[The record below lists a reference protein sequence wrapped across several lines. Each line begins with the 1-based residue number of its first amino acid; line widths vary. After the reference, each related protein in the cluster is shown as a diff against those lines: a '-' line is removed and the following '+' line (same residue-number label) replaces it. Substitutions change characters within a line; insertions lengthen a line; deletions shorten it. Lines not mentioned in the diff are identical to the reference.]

1 LSVFDWVTPE
11 LGAIFWAIFK
21 AMVILIGAIVA
32 GAQMIWAERRLLAL
46 WQDRYGPNRV
56 GWFGLLQV
64 PADMVKIFF
73 KEDWIPPF
81 VDRST
86 FLLAPALAIGLMLL
100 AFVLVPFTPNWV
112 VASPQDG
119 ILFFFAIAGL
129 AVYAVMLGGWS
140 SNSKYALLGGLRSTA
155 QMISYEVFMGL
166 SLMGIVMQ
174 AGSYDLNKIV
184 EAQRDIWF
192 IVPQF
197 FGFCVWVLAGIAV
210 IHRTPFDLPEA
221 EAELAAG
228 YHTEYSGMKFG
239 MFLVAEYVGIV
250 LISSLTVT
258 LFFGGWQ
265 PPFHIDAWIPFL
277 GAIPF
282 IWFAI
287 KAGVFMALFIL
298 LRASLPRPRYD
309 QMMSA
314 AWKVCLP
321 LALINLL
328 VTAAFVLW
336 RTPGA

>member
-1 LSVFDWVTPE
+1 VFDWITPD
-11 LGAIFWAIFK
+11 LLAIVWAMFK
-21 AMVILIGAIVA
+21 ALVLLIGLVVA
-32 GAQMIWAERRLLAL
+32 GAQMIWLERRMLGL

-73 KEDWIPPF
+73 KEDWVPPF
-81 VDRST
+81 ADKFT
-86 FLLAPALAIGLMLL
+86 FVLAPALAIGLMLL
-100 AFVLVPFTPNWV
+100 AFCLVPVTPEWV
-112 VASPQDG
+112 VTSPQVG

-166 SLMGIVMQ
+166 SLMGIVMVT
-174 AGSYDLNKIV
+174 GSFDLNKIV
-184 EAQRDIWF
+184 EAQADLWF
-192 IVPQF
+192 VIPQF
-197 FGFCVWVLAGIAV
+197 FGFCVWILAGIAV
-210 IHRTPFDLPEA
+210 IHRIPFDLPEA
-221 EAELAAG
+221 EAELASG

-239 MFLVAEYVGIV
+239 MFFVAEYVGIV
-250 LISSLTVT
+250 LISSFTVT

-265 PPFHIDAWIPFL
+265 PPFHVDRFIPFL
-277 GAIPF
+277 GEIPF
-282 IWFAI
+282 IWFAA
-287 KAGVFMALFIL
+287 KTFVFLCVFIL

-321 LALINLL
+321 LALLNLL
-328 VTAAFVLW
+328 GTAAFVLSK
-336 RTPGA
+336 TGA

>member
-1 LSVFDWVTPE
+1 VFDWITPE
-11 LGAIFWAIFK
+11 LAAIISAVFK
-21 AMVILIGAIVA
+21 ALVLLIGLVLA
-32 GAQMIWAERRLLAL
+32 GAQMIWLERRMLGL

-73 KEDWIPPF
+73 KEDWTPPF
-81 VDRST
+81 VDKFT
-86 FLLAPALAIGLMLL
+86 FILAPALAIGLMLL
-100 AFVLVPFTPNWV
+100 AFCIVPVTPTWV
-112 VASPQDG
+112 VTSPQNG

-155 QMISYEVFMGL
+155 QMISYEVFMGV
-166 SLMGIVMQ
+166 SLMGIVML
-174 AGSYDLNKIV
+174 AGSFDLNRIV
-184 EAQRDIWF
+184 EAQADLWF
-192 IVPQF
+192 VVPQF
-197 FGFCVWVLAGIAV
+197 FGFCVWILAGIAV
-210 IHRTPFDLPEA
+210 IHRIPFDLPEA
-221 EAELAAG
+221 EAELASG

-239 MFLVAEYVGIV
+239 MFFVAEYVGIV

-265 PPFHIDAWIPFL
+265 PPFHIDRLIPFL
-277 GAIPF
+277 GQIPF
-282 IWFAI
+282 IWFAA
-287 KAGVFMALFIL
+287 KTFVFLCVFIL

-321 LALINLL
+321 LALVNLL
-328 VTAAFVLW
+328 VTAAIVLW
-336 RTPGA
+336 RMPGA

>member
-1 LSVFDWVTPE
+1 MFDWLTPE
-11 LGAIFWAIFK
+11 LTAIFIAVFK
-21 AMVILIGAIVA
+21 AVVILLGAVFA
-32 GAQMIWAERRLLAL
+32 GAQMIWIERRLLAL

-56 GWFGLLQV
+56 GPFGLLQV
-64 PADMVKIFF
+64 AADMVKIFF
-73 KEDWIPPF
+73 KEDWNPPF
-81 VDRST
+81 VDKFT
-86 FLLAPALAIGLMLL
+86 FILAPALSIGLMLL
-100 AFVLVPFTPNWV
+100 AFAIVPFTPTWV
-112 VASPQDG
+112 VATPDDG

-140 SNSKYALLGGLRSTA
+140 SHSKYALLGGLRSTA

-166 SLMGIVMQ
+166 SVMGVVMK
-174 AGSYDLNKIV
+174 AGSFDLTLIV
-184 EAQRDIWF
+184 EAQRDGMFIWS
-192 IVPQF
+192 QF

-250 LISSLTVT
+250 LISSLTVVM
-258 LFFGGWQ
+258 FFGGWHV
-265 PPFHIDAWIPFL
+265 PFQIDRYIPLLGKIPF
-277 GAIPF
+277 F
-282 IWFAI
+282 WFAL
-287 KAGVFMALFIL
+287 KAAVFMALFIL

-321 LALINLL
+321 LALLNLL
-328 VTAAFVLW
+328 GTAAFVLME
-336 RTPGA
+336 TEGM

>member
-1 LSVFDWVTPE
+1 VFDWLTPE
-11 LGAIFWAIFK
+11 LQAIIWAMFK
-21 AMVILIGAIVA
+21 ALVLLIGLVVA
-32 GAQMIWAERRLLAL
+32 GAQMIWLERRMLGL

-81 VDRST
+81 ADRFT
-86 FLLAPALAIGLMLL
+86 FILAPALAIGLMLL
-100 AFVLVPFTPNWV
+100 AFCLVPVTPEWV
-112 VASPQDG
+112 VTSPQNG

-166 SLMGIVMQ
+166 SLMGIVMVT
-174 AGSYDLNKIV
+174 GSFDLNAIV
-184 EAQRDIWF
+184 EAQADLWF
-192 IVPQF
+192 VVPQF
-197 FGFCVWVLAGIAV
+197 FGFCVWILAGIAV
-210 IHRTPFDLPEA
+210 IHRIPFDLPEA
-221 EAELAAG
+221 EAELASG

-239 MFLVAEYVGIV
+239 MFFVAEYVGIV

-265 PPFHIDAWIPFL
+265 APFHVDRLIPFL

-282 IWFAI
+282 IWFAA
-287 KAGVFMALFIL
+287 KTFVFLCVFIL

-321 LALINLL
+321 LALLNLL
-328 VTAAFVLW
+328 GTAAFVLW
-336 RTPGA
+336 KTGA

>member
-1 LSVFDWVTPE
+1 MFDWLTPE
-11 LGAIFWAIFK
+11 LGAILWAMFK
-21 AMVILIGAIVA
+21 AVVLLIGLVLA
-32 GAQMIWAERRLLAL
+32 GAQMIWLERRLLGL

-64 PADMVKIFF
+64 PADMIKIFF
-73 KEDWIPPF
+73 KEDWTPPF
-81 VDRST
+81 VDRFT
-86 FLLAPALAIGLMLL
+86 FILAPALAIGLMLL
-100 AFVLVPFTPNWV
+100 AFALVPVTPNWV
-112 VASPQDG
+112 VSSPQDG

-166 SLMGIVMQ
+166 SLMGVVML
-174 AGSYDLNKIV
+174 AGSFDLTKII
-184 EAQRDIWF
+184 EAQRDLWF

-197 FGFCVWVLAGIAV
+197 FGFCVWILAGIAV
-210 IHRTPFDLPEA
+210 IHRIPFDLPEA

-239 MFLVAEYVGIV
+239 MFFVAEYVGIV
-250 LISSLTVT
+250 LVSSLTVV

-265 PPFHIDAWIPFL
+265 VPLNLDRFVPFL
-277 GAIPF
+277 AELPF
-282 IWFAI
+282 LWFAA
-287 KAGVFMALFIL
+287 KTLVFMSLFIL

-309 QMMSA
+309 QMMAA

-321 LALINLL
+321 LALVNLL
-328 VTAAFVLW
+328 GTAAFVLW
-336 RTPGA
+336 TTG

>member
-1 LSVFDWVTPE
+1 MFDWVTPE
-11 LGAIFWAIFK
+11 LAAIFWAVFK
-21 AMVILIGAIVA
+21 AIVILLGAVVA

-56 GWFGLLQV
+56 GTFGLLQV
-64 PADMVKIFF
+64 VADMVKIFF
-73 KEDWIPPF
+73 KEDWTPPF
-81 VDRST
+81 VDKFT
-86 FLLAPALAIGLMLL
+86 FILAPALAIGLMML
-100 AFVLVPFTPNWV
+100 AFILVPFTPNWV
-112 VASPQDG
+112 VTSPEDG

-166 SLMGIVMQ
+166 SLMGIVMK
-174 AGSYDLNKIV
+174 AGSFDLHQIV
-184 EAQRDIWF
+184 EAQRHGWF
-192 IVPQF
+192 IFSQF

-221 EAELAAG
+221 EAELGAG

-250 LISSLTVT
+250 LISCLTVV
-258 LFFGGWQ
+258 LFFGGWHV
-265 PPFHIDAWIPFL
+265 PFEDEVPFFTQ
-277 GAIPF
+277 IPF
-282 IWFAI
+282 IWFAS
-287 KAGVFMALFIL
+287 KAAVFMAAFIL

-321 LALINLL
+321 LALLNLIG
-328 VTAAFVLW
+328 TAAYVLW
-336 RTPGA
+336 QTPGATG

>member
-1 LSVFDWVTPE
+1 MFDWVTPD
-11 LGAIFWAIFK
+11 LGAIFWAVFK
-21 AMVILIGAIVA
+21 AIVILAGAIVA

-81 VDRST
+81 VDKFT

-100 AFVLVPFTPNWV
+100 AFALVPFTPTWV
-112 VASPQDG
+112 VTSPQNG

-174 AGSYDLNKIV
+174 AGSFDLQDIV
-184 EAQRDIWF
+184 EAQRGLWF

-265 PPFHIDAWIPFL
+265 VPLHLDDFVPLL
-277 GAIPF
+277 GEIPF
-282 IWFAI
+282 IWFAL
-287 KAGVFMALFIL
+287 KAGVFMATFIL

-328 VTAAFVLW
+328 ATAAVVLW

>member
-1 LSVFDWVTPE
+1 MFDWITPE
-11 LGAIFWAIFK
+11 LAAIFWGIFK
-21 AMVILIGAIVA
+21 AIVILLGAVVA
-32 GAQMIWAERRLLAL
+32 GAQMIWAERRLLGL

-81 VDRST
+81 VDRFT
-86 FLLAPALAIGLMLL
+86 FLLAPALSIGLMLL
-100 AFVLVPFTPNWV
+100 AFVLVPFTPTWV
-112 VASPQDG
+112 VAAPQDG

-166 SLMGIVMQ
+166 SLMGVVML
-174 AGSYDLNKIV
+174 AGSFDLNEIV
-184 EAQRDIWF
+184 EAQRGLWF

-250 LISSLTVT
+250 LISCLTVT

-265 PPFHIDAWIPFL
+265 APFNIDRFVPFF
-277 GAIPF
+277 GEIPF
-282 IWFAI
+282 IWFAT
-287 KAGVFMALFIL
+287 KAAVFMAGFIL

-314 AWKVCLP
+314 AWKVVLP
-321 LALINLL
+321 LALVNLL
-328 VTAAFVLW
+328 GTAAFLLW

>member
-1 LSVFDWVTPE
+1 MFDWITPE
-11 LGAIFWAIFK
+11 LGEIFWGMFK
-21 AMVILIGAIVA
+21 ALVILIGAIVA

-112 VASPQDG
+112 VASPQSG

-174 AGSYDLNKIV
+174 AGSFDLNEIV
-184 EAQRDIWF
+184 EAQHDLWF

-265 PPFHIDAWIPFL
+265 APFHIDDYVPLL
-277 GAIPF
+277 GKIPF

-287 KAGVFMALFIL
+287 KAGVFMATFIL

-309 QMMSA
+309 QMMAA

-321 LALINLL
+321 LALVNLL
-328 VTAAFVLW
+328 VTAAIVLW
-336 RTPGA
+336 RAPGA

>member
-1 LSVFDWVTPE
+1 VFDWVTPE
-11 LGAIFWAIFK
+11 LAAIFWGVFK
-21 AMVILIGAIVA
+21 AIVILAGAVVA
-32 GAQMIWAERRLLAL
+32 GAQMIWAERRLLGL

-81 VDRST
+81 VDRFT
-86 FLLAPALAIGLMLL
+86 FLLAPALSIGLMLL
-100 AFVLVPFTPNWV
+100 AFVLVPFTPTWV
-112 VASPQDG
+112 VASPQTG

-166 SLMGIVMQ
+166 SLMGVVMQ
-174 AGSYDLNKIV
+174 AGSFDLNAIV
-184 EAQRDIWF
+184 EAQRTLWF

-197 FGFCVWVLAGIAV
+197 FGFCVWILAGIAV

-250 LISSLTVT
+250 LISCLTVT

-265 PPFHIDAWIPFL
+265 VPLNLDRFVPFFAQ
-277 GAIPF
+277 IPF
-282 IWFAI
+282 IWFAA
-287 KAGVFMALFIL
+287 KAAVFMAAFIL
-298 LRASLPRPRYD
+298 IRASLPRPRYD

-314 AWKVCLP
+314 AWKVVLP
-321 LALINLL
+321 LALVNLL
-328 VTAAFVLW
+328 VTAAVVLW
-336 RTPGA
+336 SASGA